1 MAKILVTSA
10 LPYINGIKHLGNLVG
25 SMLPA
30 DVYSRFM
37 RQMGHDVIYICAT
50 DEHGTPA
57 ELAAAEKDQD
67 VATFCAEQHEI
78 QKDIYARY
86 NLSFDHF
93 GRTSHRHNIE
103 TTQEFYKD
111 LDANGFIEER
121 TIKQVFS
128 IDDGRFLPDRYI
140 EGTCPKCGYEN
151 ARGDQCENC
160 TSVLDP
166 TDLLNP
172 RSAISGS
179 TNVEV
184 RESKHLFLRLPELE
198 GEVSEWVEKQIQWP
212 NLVKSI
218 ARKWIKEGLHERCI
232 TRDLKWGVPVG
243 DRPGFEEKVFYVWFD
258 APIGY
263 ISATKEWAD
272 IDPENRNWKDWWQDD
287 NDNVK
292 YVEFMAKDN
301 IPFHSISFPASIIG
315 TRKPWKLVDY
325 LKGFNWLTFYGGKF
339 STSQKRGIFTDQALE
354 EFPADY
360 WRYWLMA
367 NAPESSDSSFTFELF
382 ASVVNKDL
390 NDTLGNFI
398 NRVLKMTKSK
408 LGETIPAGGD
418 LTDAEQEL
426 ADKLDK
432 RIKDYTKY
440 MEDME
445 YRKALG
451 ELRAIWVEGN
461 NYLDKTAPWTEIKT
475 NPERAACILRT
486 AINLIRIYGILS
498 APIIPASSA
507 KIFES
512 LGLEYSDYPEWIT
525 KPAIEELQTLKAGE
539 EFTVSEPL
547 FSKITDDEV
556 TALSEKYGAAV

>member
-37 RQMGHDVIYICAT
+37 RQRGHDVIYICAT

-57 ELAAAEKDQD
+57 ELAAAEKRQKVD
-67 VATFCAEQHEI
+67 VFCAEQSEI
-78 QKDIYARY
+78 QKEIYAKY
-86 NLSFDHF
+86 NLAFDHF
-93 GRTSHRHNIE
+93 GRTSDKHNIE

-111 LDANGFIEER
+111 LDENGYIEER
-121 TIKQVFS
+121 TIKQVYS

-166 TDLLNP
+166 TDLINP

-184 RESKHLFLRLPELE
+184 RESKHLFLKLPELAE
-198 GEVSEWVEKQIQWP
+198 EVADWVEKQIQWP
-212 NLVKSI
+212 QLVTSI
-218 ARKWIKEGLHERCI
+218 AKKWIKEGLRERCI

-243 DRPGFEEKVFYVWFD
+243 DRPGFEDKVFYVWFD

-272 IDPENRNWKDWWQDD
+272 KDPENRDWKEWWQNADD
-287 NDNVK
+287 VK
-292 YVEFMAKDN
+292 YVQFMAKDN
-301 IPFHSISFPASIIG
+301 IPFHTISFPASILG
-315 TRKPWKLVDY
+315 TKKPWKLVDY
-325 LKGFNWLTFYGGKF
+325 IKGFNWLTFYGGKF
-339 STSQKRGIFTDQALE
+339 STSQKRGVFSDQALA

-382 ASVVNKDL
+382 ASVINKDL

-408 LGETIPAGGD
+408 LGESVPTGGE
-418 LTDAEQEL
+418 LTDAENEL
-426 ADKLDK
+426 AKKLDI
-432 RIKDYTKY
+432 RIADYTKY
-440 MEDME
+440 MENLE

-475 NPERAACILRT
+475 NPNRAACILRT
-486 AINLIRIYGILS
+486 AINLIRLYGVLAS
-498 APIIPASSA
+498 PIIPSSSS
-507 KIFES
+507 KIFEA
-512 LGLEYSDYPEWIT
+512 LGLDTNDQPAWPD
-525 KPAIEELQTLKAGE
+525 KPVTEELQTLKAGDK
-539 EFTVSEPL
+539 FTAPEPL
-547 FSKITDDEV
+547 FRKISDEEISE
-556 TALSEKYGAAV
+556 LSEKYGANL